1 MAVGKE
7 IELIEIKRNLR
18 NRNGFSE
25 KESRIREQKIQF
37 GERTGF
43 QVTENGIGRKRRELR
58 EKKKV
63 KKGTTREENTL
74 NESKGNRINKQ

>member
-25 KESRIREQKIQF
+25 KESRIREQKRQF

-58 EKKKV
+58 EKSKEGNHERRKY
-63 KKGTTREENTL
+63 TEREQR
-74 NESKGNRINKQ
+74 KQNK